1 MGEFTRDQ
9 VFISYAHQ
17 DANWREEFERML
29 APARERGLLQVWS
42 DEAIEAGENWG
53 QNIRRALERARVG
66 LLLVTDHFL
75 QSKFINKEELASL
88 LAAAKSGGVSIRWVP
103 VSASLYQCTELNGI
117 QACCDP
123 KLPLEKLSPADCK
136 AAIQKICLELVEE
149 FGVTP
154 KVSQSRRDSLRAQ
167 VQTALGER
175 YSITEEIASGKFS
188 IIYHAER
195 THPKR
200 EVAVKV
206 FVASELDDWARK
218 AFNEGAERALEL
230 VSPAFIKILDQ
241 FMDEPPEFVV
251 SEFVVAEPLNR
262 ILHAHPAGLP
272 LPRVKSILLDLS
284 KAIEEAHARG
294 WRRGEMC
301 PSDILIEE
309 SGLARISPVDFTNLL
324 REEAQLK
331 GEYLIDRESLSYMT
345 PERYLGREPTL
356 LTDQYSLGLIATE
369 LLGGPRIPRVV
380 RPCDLEGKRQLFADL
395 EAGKGDW
402 AKRSPDFAGVV
413 CRMLRLE
420 PEHRWPSMTDVR
432 DLLREIE
439 VSESAHERDRKMATS
454 SYIRIQAG
462 GVEGEKAFFGGFYR
476 NLFALAP
483 DVERYFQGMD
493 MERQYGMLNRA
504 IHALLE
510 FDPDSPKAQA
520 RLAEMA
526 GRHSR
531 LGLTRRHYDVFL
543 QALLKAVEGFEQGD
557 QTRLAAW
564 ASTLK
569 PGIDFIWQSEQM
581 QRSAQ
586 QIAERPATARP
597 AAEPSPKGADK
608 RPTRDTAPPPPA

>member
-1 MGEFTRDQ
+1 MGEFNRDQ

-17 DANWREEFERML
+17 DANWRDEFERML
-29 APARERGLLQVWS
+29 APARERGLIQVWS
-42 DEAIEAGENWG
+42 DEAIEAGENWS
-53 QNIRRALERARVG
+53 QNIRRALDRARIG

-117 QACCDP
+117 QACWDP
-123 KLPLEKLSPADCK
+123 KVPLDKLPEPDCK

-149 FGVTP
+149 FGVSP
-154 KVSQSRRDSLRAQ
+154 KVSQGRRESLRAQ
-167 VQTALGER
+167 VQARLGEK
-175 YSITEEIASGKFS
+175 YTITEEIASGKFS
-188 IIYHAER
+188 IVYHAER

-200 EVAVKV
+200 AVAVKV

-230 VSPAFIKILDQ
+230 ASPAFIKILDQ
-241 FMDEPPEFVV
+241 SMEDAPEFLV

-262 ILHAHPAGLP
+262 ILRAHHDGLP
-272 LPRVKSILLDLS
+272 LPRVKSILLDLT

-345 PERYLGREPTL
+345 PERYFGHESTL

-380 RPCDLEGKRQLFADL
+380 RPCDLESKRQLFADL
-395 EAGKGDW
+395 ESGKGDW
-402 AKRSPDFAGVV
+402 AKRSPEFAGVV
-413 CRMLRLE
+413 CRMLRVD
-420 PEHRWPSMTDVR
+420 PEQRWPSMTDVR

-439 VSESAHERDRKMATS
+439 VSESVHERDRKIATA
-454 SYIRIQAG
+454 SYVRIQAA
-462 GVEGEKAFFGGFYR
+462 GVEGEKAFFGRFYR

-483 DVERYFQGMD
+483 EVERFFQAID

-510 FDPDSPKAQA
+510 FDPASPKAQA
-520 RLAEMA
+520 QLAEMA
-526 GRHSR
+526 GRHAK
-531 LGLTRRHYDVFL
+531 LGLTRRHYDLFL
-543 QALLKAVEGFEQGD
+543 QALLKAVEEFEPGD
-557 QTRLAAW
+557 PARVAAW
-564 ASTLK
+564 AGGIK
-569 PGIDFIWQSEQM
+569 PGIDFLWQCEEM
-581 QRSAQ
+581 QRSAT
-586 QIAERPATARP
+586 QIAERSAPRP
-597 AAEPSPKGADK
+597 AAEPAAKSASKRATRGAT
-608 RPTRDTAPPPPA
+608 PAPPPT